1 MRGKL
6 KERKQFY
13 NAVLQKAQRYSPK
26 FFQRKGEVVRKGE
39 KNGDR
44 TGRGI
49 VWKRNMGEMRE
60 RNRGN
65 NGVK

>member
-6 KERKQFY
+6 KERKQFH
-13 NAVLQKAQRYSPK
+13 NAMLQKAQRYSPK
-26 FFQRKGEVVRKGE
+26 PFQRKGEVVRKVE
-39 KNGDR
+39 KN
-44 TGRGI
+44 GRGI

-65 NGVK
+65 NDVK

>member
-6 KERKQFY
+6 KERKQFH
-13 NAVLQKAQRYSPK
+13 NAVLRKVQRYSPK
-26 FFQRKGEVVRKGE
+26 FFERKGEVVRKLE
-39 KNGDR
+39 ENGDR

-49 VWKRNMGEMRE
+49 AWKRNIGEMRE

-65 NGVK
+65 NSVK